1 MSSGVV
7 LSETM
12 SPAAIAAGS
21 FEFQRSLMRA
31 IVAMSPDGILV
42 VDESN
47 TVIAINDSFLTIWNM
62 PKDVVPLDLH
72 DGAGVADQLLL
83 AKATELVSDRD
94 GFLRRIR
101 ELYAD
106 PDLKD
111 QCEIDLKDG
120 RTLDRHSRVL
130 RSEQGDYLG
139 RVWFFRDITRHRQAE
154 AALLNL
160 ARHDSLTGIWNRRYF
175 FERGAAEFARA
186 RRHNSGLSI
195 LAIDLDNF
203 KHINDRFGHAAGD
216 EVLKSL
222 CACCMAEMRESDL
235 FARTGGEEFCVLLPL
250 TDLEAA
256 RVAAERARLSVM
268 GQRVRCGASVISYT
282 FSAGLAILNAAD
294 MALEDTLR
302 RADEALYRAK
312 RKGKNR
318 IEVAL

>member
-1 MSSGVV
+1 MSSGIL
-7 LSETM
+7 LSEFM
-12 SPAAIAAGS
+12 SPAAIAGTS

-42 VDESN
+42 VDEN
-47 TVIAINDSFLTIWNM
+47 NIVIAINESFLAIWDM
-62 PKDVVPLDLH
+62 QVDVVGLALP
-72 DGAGVADQLLL
+72 DGAGMDDQVLL
-83 AKATELVSDRD
+83 AKATELVIDKE
-94 GFLRRIR
+94 GFLQRIH

-120 RTLDRHSRVL
+120 RTLDRHSKVL
-130 RSEQGDYLG
+130 RSEQGGYLG
-139 RVWFFRDITRHRQAE
+139 RVWFFRNITKYRQAQ

-175 FERGAAEFARA
+175 FERGATEFARA
-186 RRHNSGLSI
+186 RRHNTGLSI

-203 KHINDRFGHAAGD
+203 KQINDRFGHAAGD
-216 EVLKSL
+216 EVLKAL
-222 CACCMAEMRESDL
+222 CVCCMAEMRESDL

-250 TDLEAA
+250 TDLAEA

-268 GQRVRCGASVISYT
+268 EQRVSAGRAVISFT
-282 FSAGLAILNAAD
+282 FSAGLAFLNATD
-294 MALEDTLR
+294 MAFEDTLR